1 MLQFIPVNRLK
12 TFAFCLLP
20 FAFSFW
26 LMFSTFSYDG
36 KNGAF
41 LISDKLWSDFG
52 STLPLIRSFSLGSN
66 WPIQHPLFPGEPIR
80 YHPLFYMAT
89 GLLEKAGLRLDFGLN
104 ILSGL
109 GFFFVLVFI
118 FKFGQ
123 TLFSSRAVAALAV
136 VFFLFNGSLSFLRF
150 FNQHPVSS
158 QTLHDIVTNSRFPS
172 FGPWDGGPITAFWNL
187 NIYTNQR
194 HLAPSF
200 ALALALIYVLYTG
213 NIRYSYLTGFILGS
227 FLLLNHAVFGISLLF
242 VGWFFLFRP
251 RLRLP
256 LIISAFGFLPWLAFF
271 RYTIQISPF
280 FNLRLGYL
288 SPQPVTVV
296 SFIKFWL
303 ANFGLHLFLIP
314 LGFLFSPRPAKVLVI
329 PLLLLFAIPNLW
341 QLSPDLINNHKFFNF
356 FLILS
361 NLYTAYFIVT
371 IAKIGRLGIAVA
383 SILVITLTVSG
394 IIDFFPIVNDAK
406 LNLADIPSNPDA
418 RFFYQST
425 SPRAVVLNSF
435 WFYHP
440 ASIAGRPIYNGYSY
454 FTWSYGYDQVTRE
467 KQTKDIY
474 AAPTKGLACTLL
486 RNSDIS
492 YVELNSRPE
501 GFLAPNWTMWN
512 QEFTPL
518 YINPDS
524 GIRVFS
530 VAQNCPSV

>member
-158 QTLHDIVTNSRFPS
+158 QTLHDIVINSRFP
-172 FGPWDGGPITAFWNL
+172 
-187 NIYTNQR
+187 
-194 HLAPSF
+194 
-200 ALALALIYVLYTG
+200 
-213 NIRYSYLTGFILGS
+213 
-227 FLLLNHAVFGISLLF
+227 
-242 VGWFFLFRP
+242 
-251 RLRLP
+251 
-256 LIISAFGFLPWLAFF
+256 AFGFLPWLAFF

-280 FNLRLGYL
+280 FNLRIGYL